1 MYHGTKNEPLL
12 SEKYKKLT
20 QLETLL
26 NEPILAKRFDKVV
39 IKKLTLSTLY
49 HFLAKFFRPRIVL

>member
-1 MYHGTKNEPLL
+1 MVPKMSHYCQKSVENL
-12 SEKYKKLT
+12 KF
-20 QLETLL
+20 LL
-26 NEPILAKRFDKVV
+26 NEPTLMLKERIKEL